1 MGGNTGWLN
10 NNPTLQGLPQTA
22 NVMVQQALAQA
33 VAPPA
38 PKFVGTPFDGEY
50 FLTDNYSP
58 PSRPA
63 SPPQTSAYGNYFLTN
78 GINPWG
84 DMVQQRLAGVT
95 VGTAQN
101 QMMSAMAQGAGGKRI
116 SPTPTTLPPPMSMAN
131 GQYSLTNNYTPHP
144 LNVGSMVTRIQGAA
158 QGMLPNSPAE
168 QVYLQEVRS
177 NTPAPQRAPQ
187 PAPAPRAQ
195 APVRQAPRA
204 PAPRAQAP
212 APQQGGT
219 ARIWGGGRSMSYAP
233 TGGGQR
239 AYIGNATPLVDTG
252 VLPANYGRPVEQAPY
267 QPAYHYPVA
276 PLGGYQF
283 NMDSMPSHLPPPPP
297 VAPNQAGWDFS
308 GLGAVLIDE
317 SQLPA
322 MGY

>member
-1 MGGNTGWLN
+1 MRFEQGPLPAMGGNTGWLN
-10 NNPTLQGLPQTA
+10 NIPALQGRPQTA
-22 NVMVQQALAQA
+22 NVMAQQALAQA
-33 VAPPA
+33 VASPA

-50 FLTDNYSP
+50 FLTDGGYTAPADNGFRFYQHSP
-58 PSRPA
+58 QAQQTKPQFTREMLAASNSPA
-63 SPPQTSAYGNYFLTN
+63 GWNALNVN
-78 GINPWG
+78 R
-84 DMVQQRLAGVT
+84 QQPAR
-95 VGTAQN
+95 
-101 QMMSAMAQGAGGKRI
+101 
-116 SPTPTTLPPPMSMAN
+116 PTPQASAPPMSMVN

-177 NTPAPQRAPQ
+177 NTPAPH

-195 APVRQAPRA
+195 APVRQAP
-204 PAPRAQAP
+204 AQRAP

-252 VLPANYGRPVEQAPY
+252 VLPVNYGRPVEQAPY

>member
-1 MGGNTGWLN
+1 MRFEQGPLPALGGNTGWLN
-10 NNPTLQGLPQTA
+10 NIPALQGRPQTA
-22 NVMVQQALAQA
+22 NVMAQQALAQA

-50 FLTDNYSP
+50 FLTDGGYTAPTDNGFRFYQHSP
-58 PSRPA
+58 QAQQTKPQFTREMLTASNSPA
-63 SPPQTSAYGNYFLTN
+63 GWNALNVN
-78 GINPWG
+78 R
-84 DMVQQRLAGVT
+84 QQPAR
-95 VGTAQN
+95 
-101 QMMSAMAQGAGGKRI
+101 
-116 SPTPTTLPPPMSMAN
+116 PTPQASAPPMSMAN

-144 LNVGSMVTRIQGAA
+144 LNVGSMVTRIQGTA

-177 NTPAPQRAPQ
+177 NTPAPQ

-195 APVRQAPRA
+195 APVRQAP
-204 PAPRAQAP
+204 AQRAP

>member
-1 MGGNTGWLN
+1 MRFEQGPLPAMGGNTGWLN
-10 NNPTLQGLPQTA
+10 NSPALQGQTNPQNA
-22 NVMVQQALAQA
+22 MAQAALAHA
-33 VAPPA
+33 TATRPPMTHA
-38 PKFVGTPFDGEY
+38 NGQY
-50 FLTDNYSP
+50 FLTDNYFP

-78 GINPWG
+78 GNNPWG

-95 VGTAQN
+95 AGTAQN

-177 NTPAPQRAPQ
+177 NTPAPQ

-195 APVRQAPRA
+195 APVRQT
-204 PAPRAQAP
+204 PAQRAP

-267 QPAYHYPVA
+267 QPTYHYPVA